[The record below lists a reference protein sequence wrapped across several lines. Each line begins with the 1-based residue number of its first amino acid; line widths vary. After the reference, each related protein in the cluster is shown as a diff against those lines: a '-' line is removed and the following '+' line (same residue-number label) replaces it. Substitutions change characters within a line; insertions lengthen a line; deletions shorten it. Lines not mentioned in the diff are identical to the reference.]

1 MPQTKKR
8 QSLKIIIISTFGG
21 AAVFYFLVHPF
32 AMILD
37 SIQNTDTPFN
47 FSLLLKII
55 KSHLSESF
63 TYSMLSMSVSY
74 IVFGGLLGGVLGLFQ
89 INLNKKSATIEKQKN
104 TLNRNILTLIKEG
117 ENKYVEFKSSLR
129 YDYRQNSI
137 NKELEFVILK
147 TLTGFMNANGGS
159 LIIGVDENG
168 NILGLENDYLSL
180 KQKNKDGF
188 ELKIFQLM
196 TEYIDSHASFK
207 INVSFYEFDGN
218 EICLVDIEK
227 SSSPVY
233 LSKEKNNPVFYVRKG
248 NATYPLSVKDA
259 ITYIQ
264 EQIL

>member
-1 MPQTKKR
+1 
-8 QSLKIIIISTFGG
+8 
-21 AAVFYFLVHPF
+21 
-32 AMILD
+32 
-37 SIQNTDTPFN
+37 
-47 FSLLLKII
+47 
-55 KSHLSESF
+55 
-63 TYSMLSMSVSY
+63 MLSMSVSY